1 MYLDGVSH
9 VEESISYMIV
19 EEGAHELADGT
30 WIEAGSA
37 TARKKWKT
45 IKYEHKFKKSPGIFT
60 QIVSQKKLKPYV
72 LR

>member
-1 MYLDGVSH
+1 
-9 VEESISYMIV
+9 MIV

-30 WIEAGSA
+30 WIEAGSN

-60 QIVSQKKLKPYV
+60 QIVS
-72 LR
+72 